1 MGGSAEGEHM
11 RRFILGAL
19 TALAGAAIFT
29 TIGVSG
35 QGRVDSAGVMTAE
48 GGVPALGSYKVPKTP
63 WGEPDLQG
71 TYNANDLQGIPM
83 QRAQTVGTRYKLT
96 DDEFKQRVAQR
107 DQNVA
112 NDNSDEFS
120 LERAEEFEARFGT
133 VGGAVSPPPH
143 WLERA
148 RSVSHVS
155 SYVIDP
161 PDGRIPELT
170 PAAQAAAQQRQQAQA
185 ARRRQLNGIE
195 ADWTTDRSNYD
206 RCISTGVLNSITP
219 KIYNSGSR
227 IVQGPGWLAF
237 QNEMIHETR
246 VIPTDGRKNVGAA
259 VKNWMGTS
267 VGHWEGDVLVVETRN
282 IKPES
287 PVNGQPVSDEGV
299 LIERFTLADANTLD
313 YRMTVTDPKVYT
325 GAWTM
330 RMPIPREESYGYFEY
345 ACHEGNYAMPNLLSG
360 SRAEEKRRAEAVK
373 RGEKIPEYVEPTRGG
388 GAGRGGAGGG
398 GGRGQN

>member
-1 MGGSAEGEHM
+1 MK
-11 RRFILGAL
+11 RLILGAL
-19 TALAGAAIFT
+19 TALASAGILT
-29 TIGVSG
+29 TVGVSG
-35 QGRVDSAGVMTAE
+35 QGRVDSPGVMTPT
-48 GGVPALGSYKVPKTP
+48 GGVPALGSYKVPKAP
-63 WGEPDLQG
+63 WGEPNLQG

-83 QRAQTVGTRYKLT
+83 QRPESLGTRYRLN
-96 DDEFKQRVAQR
+96 DEEFKQRVAQR

-112 NDNSDEFS
+112 NDNSFDFS
-120 LERAEEFEARFGT
+120 LERGEEFEARFGT

-148 RSVSHVS
+148 KGVSHVS

-161 PDGRIPELT
+161 PDGRIPALT
-170 PAAQAAAQQRQQAQA
+170 PAAQAAAEQRQQAQL
-185 ARRRQLNGIE
+185 ARRRQLNGVE

-206 RCISTGVLNSITP
+206 RCISTGVLNSVTP

-246 VIPTDGRKNVGAA
+246 VIPTDGRKNVGASIRS
-259 VKNWMGTS
+259 WMGNS

-287 PVNGQPVSDEGV
+287 VVNGQPLSDEGV

-313 YRMTVTDPKVYT
+313 YRMTINDPKVY
-325 GAWTM
+325 AAPWTV
-330 RMPIPREESYGYFEY
+330 RLPIPREETYGFYEY
-345 ACHEGNYAMPNLLSG
+345 ACHEGNYAMRNLLSG
-360 SRAEEKRRAEAVK
+360 SRAEDQRRAEALA
-373 RGEKIPEYVEPTRGG
+373 RGEKIPEYVEPARGG
-388 GAGRGGAGGG
+388 GPGRGGAPA
-398 GGRGQN
+398 GGRGRGGN

>member
-1 MGGSAEGEHM
+1 MNRLILGSAM
-11 RRFILGAL
+11 V
-19 TALAGAAIFT
+19 LAGAAFLT
-29 TIGVSG
+29 TAGLAG
-35 QGRVDSAGVMTAE
+35 QGRVDSPGVMTAT

-83 QRAQTVGTRYKLT
+83 QRAQTVGTRYRLN
-96 DDEFKQRVAQR
+96 DDEFNQRVTQR

-148 RSVSHVS
+148 RSVSRVS

-161 PDGRIPELT
+161 PDGRIPALT
-170 PAAQAAAQQRQQAQA
+170 AAAQAAAQQRQQAQA
-185 ARRRQLNGIE
+185 NRRRELNGIE
-195 ADWTTDRSNYD
+195 AYWTTDRSNYD
-206 RCISTGVLNSITP
+206 RCISTGVTQSVMP

-227 IVQGPGWLAF
+227 IVQGPGWVAF

-246 VIPTDGRKNVGAA
+246 VIPTDGRPQVGSSIS
-259 VKNWMGTS
+259 NWMGTS
-267 VGHWEGDVLVVETRN
+267 VGRWEGDVLVVETRN

-287 PVNGQPVSDEGV
+287 PVNGQPLSDQGV
-299 LIERFTLADANTLD
+299 IVERFTLSDPHTLD
-313 YRMTVTDPKVYT
+313 YRVTINDPKTYVAPFTY
-325 GAWTM
+325 
-330 RMPIPREESYGYFEY
+330 RMPIPREEDYGYFEY
-345 ACHEGNYAMPNLLSG
+345 ACHEGNYAMPNLLRG
-360 SRAEEKRRAEAVK
+360 SRVEEKRRAEAAA
-373 RGEKIPEYVEPTRGG
+373 RGEKVPEYVEPARGG
-388 GAGRGGAGGG
+388 GPG
-398 GGRGQN
+398 GGRGGRGGGRGN